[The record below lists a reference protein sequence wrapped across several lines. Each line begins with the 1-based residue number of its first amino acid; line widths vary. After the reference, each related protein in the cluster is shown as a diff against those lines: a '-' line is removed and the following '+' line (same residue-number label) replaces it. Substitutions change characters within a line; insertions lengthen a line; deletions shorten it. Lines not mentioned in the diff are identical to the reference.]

1 MSLELEEVKK
11 YLRVDTDDE
20 DDTIQHL
27 IEFSREE
34 IENSTGDDGK
44 NPSKSYKMAQLLII
58 ADRFETRTSEEEE
71 QRTNT
76 VLDKLLLKIKMGVAK
91 NVTRK

>member
-27 IEFSREE
+27 IEFSRER
-34 IENSTGDDGK
+34 
-44 NPSKSYKMAQLLII
+44 
-58 ADRFETRTSEEEE
+58 DRKQYR
-71 QRTNT
+71 R
-76 VLDKLLLKIKMGVAK
+76 
-91 NVTRK
+91 

>member
-1 MSLELEEVKK
+1 MSVTLEEVKK

-27 IEFSREE
+27 IEFSQEE
-34 IENSTGDDGK
+34 IKNSTGYDGE

-58 ADRFETRTSEEEE
+58 ADRFETRTSEEKE
-71 QRTNT
+71 QGINT

-91 NVTRK
+91 NVARK

>member
-1 MSLELEEVKK
+1 
-11 YLRVDTDDE
+11 
-20 DDTIQHL
+20 
-27 IEFSREE
+27 
-34 IENSTGDDGK
+34 
-44 NPSKSYKMAQLLII
+44 MAQLLII
-58 ADRFETRTSEEEE
+58 ADRFETRTSEEKE

>member
-44 NPSKSYKMAQLLII
+44 NPSKSYKLII
-58 ADRFETRTSEEEE
+58 ADRFETRTSEEKE